1 MGAAGAQ
8 GPVGSVG
15 SWTHYRNF
23 RFGYHSAQIR
33 ASDQSTANDIAAY
46 MAKNPSLQIGIDAT
60 DPGNQALGNRRAD
73 AVRDALVQAGVPSYK
88 IQTGAFGDPQLRSN
102 GRVEVLL
109 STHLSS
115 SN

>member
-1 MGAAGAQ
+1 
-8 GPVGSVG
+8 
-15 SWTHYRNF
+15 
-23 RFGYHSAQIR
+23 
-33 ASDQSTANDIAAY
+33 
-46 MAKNPSLQIGIDAT
+46 MAKNPSLQLGIDAT
-60 DPGNQALGNRRAD
+60 DPGNQTLGNRRAD

-88 IQTGAFGDPQLRSN
+88 IQTGAFGDPQLRTN